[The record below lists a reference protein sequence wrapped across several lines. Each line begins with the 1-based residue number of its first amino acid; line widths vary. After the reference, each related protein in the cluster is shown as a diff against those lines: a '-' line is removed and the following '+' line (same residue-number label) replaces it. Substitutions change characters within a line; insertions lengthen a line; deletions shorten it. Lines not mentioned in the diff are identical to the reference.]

1 MKYSTVSGDTFDI
14 IAHQMYGDAK
24 LAAYIIEAN
33 IEYADIIIF
42 EANVQLEIPKIDTTT
57 SINLP
62 PWKRGMS

>member
-1 MKYSTVSGDTFDI
+1 MEYRTVSGDTFDI
-14 IAHQMYGDAK
+14 IAHEIYGDAK
-24 LAAYIIEAN
+24 LAVHIIQAN

-42 EANVQLEIPKIDTTT
+42 EANIKLKIPEIDTTT